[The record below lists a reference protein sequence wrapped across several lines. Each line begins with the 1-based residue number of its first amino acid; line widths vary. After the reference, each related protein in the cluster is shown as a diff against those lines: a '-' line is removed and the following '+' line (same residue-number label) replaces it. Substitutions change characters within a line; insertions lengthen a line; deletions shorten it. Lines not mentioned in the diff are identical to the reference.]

1 MYNVE
6 SAMLS
11 LYLVLRKNLMLNYAM
26 LFDGFIVMEAFI
38 TPAGIS
44 IGIKLRS
51 EFSPYYG

>member
-11 LYLVLRKNLMLNYAM
+11 LYLVLRKNLMLNHAM

-44 IGIKLRS
+44 IGIKLRT